1 MKNIINSLKRPLILD
16 GAMGTELHK
25 RGIPES
31 ICPEFWM
38 TKNQNVVLDIQS
50 SYIEAG
56 SNAILVPS
64 FGSNRLKLREFRLE
78 NEIEHI
84 NRTLAKISKN
94 LVANFAKE
102 KIFVGADIGPTGKM
116 LEPAGDL
123 PFETAIRIFKEQIKI
138 LIDEGVDFILIETML
153 DIQEARAAL
162 IAAKELSELP
172 VIVSMSFSDTER
184 TLSGTPP
191 SAAVVTLQSLGADA
205 VGANCSLGPDL
216 LLPIV
221 REMKKYA
228 KVPLSV
234 KPNAGLPKFVNGETV
249 FDMSPELF
257 ANFAKQL
264 VEEGAAIIGGCCGTT
279 PEHIRLLSEKV
290 KKIKIKASKPLYE
303 SVISSQR
310 VVLAFDFDKP
320 LRIIGERINPTGK
333 KNLKEEISSGQFREI
348 RRLAIE
354 QELAGADL
362 LDVNVGA
369 PGTNEE
375 SFLPKTI
382 SELST
387 AVSLPLCIDSSNP
400 EAIEAALRIYP
411 GRALINSISMEEKK
425 FLKLLSS
432 AKKYGAMFI
441 LLPLGDGELP
451 VKAEERI
458 FYIKEISKKAIEAG
472 FSKNDIIVD
481 ALVLTVASNP
491 GAPLETLKTLSWA
504 RKNSFKTV
512 VGLSN
517 VSFGL
522 PAREKIN
529 SSFLSMCIANGL
541 VAAIAN
547 PSNQEIMSAKFASDA
562 LCLRDEQCA
571 SFIEK
576 YMGSLVSDKLQT
588 KTTKKDRSQIEII
601 REAVLKGDRSHI
613 EEIINEA
620 LLTGLDAYYI
630 TNELLIPSI
639 REVGDLYNKKIYFMP
654 QLIMSAET
662 VKKAFEILDPLLEKR
677 ESVTK
682 KKTILIATVKGD
694 IHDIG
699 KNIVALVLKNHGY
712 NVIDLGKDVSPEQI
726 FNAAR
731 KHAPFA
737 IGLSALMT
745 TTMPA
750 MRDTID
756 FFKRKGITD
765 IKFIL
770 GGAVVDEEFANSL
783 GALYAKD
790 AIHAVKVLDSFIQ
803 EE

>member
-1 MKNIINSLKRPLILD
+1 MKNIINSLKKTLILD

-25 RGIPES
+25 KGIPDS
-31 ICPEFWM
+31 VCPEFWM
-38 TKNQNVVLDIQS
+38 TKNKNIVIDIQEA
-50 SYIEAG
+50 YLKAG
-56 SNAILVPS
+56 SNAILIPS
-64 FGSNRLKLREFRLE
+64 FGANRLKLKEFGLE
-78 NEIEHI
+78 NEVEPI
-84 NRTLAKISKN
+84 NRTLARITKSLI
-94 LVANFAKE
+94 ANFTRK
-102 KIFVGADIGPTGKM
+102 KIFIGADIGPTGKM
-116 LEPAGDL
+116 LEPSGTL
-123 PFETAIRIFKEQIKI
+123 PFETAIQIFKEQIKI
-138 LIDEGVDFILIETML
+138 LIEEGVDFILIETML

-172 VIVSMSFSDTER
+172 VIVSMSFSDSER

-191 SAAVVTLQSLGADA
+191 SAVVVTLQSLGADA

-228 KVPLSV
+228 KIPLSV
-234 KPNAGLPKFVNGETV
+234 KPNAGLPKLLNGETV
-249 FDMSPELF
+249 FDMPPETF

-279 PEHIRLLSEKV
+279 PEHIKLLCEKV
-290 KKIKIKASKPLYE
+290 KEIKVKKPKPIYE

-310 VVLAFDFDKP
+310 AVLPFDFDKP
-320 LRIIGERINPTGK
+320 LKIIGERINPTGK
-333 KNLKEEISSGQFREI
+333 EKLKKEILSGQFREI

-369 PGTNEE
+369 SGVDEK
-375 SFLPKTI
+375 SFLAKTI

-387 AVSLPLCIDSSNP
+387 TVSLPLCIDSSNP
-400 EAIEAALRIYP
+400 EAIEAALRVYP

-425 FLKLLSS
+425 ISKLLLT
-432 AKKYGAMFI
+432 AKKYSAMFI
-441 LLPLGDGELP
+441 LLPLGDGNLP

-504 RKNSFKTV
+504 RKNSFKTI

-529 SSFLSMCIANGL
+529 SSFLSMCVANGL

-562 LCLRDEQCA
+562 LCLRDELCA
-571 SFIEK
+571 SFIQR
-576 YMGSLVSDKLQT
+576 YMENQT
-588 KTTKKDRSQIEII
+588 NKIYTKPIKKDLTQDEII
-601 REAVLKGDRSHI
+601 REAVLKGDRGHI
-613 EEIINEA
+613 EAIIKEA
-620 LLTGLDAYYI
+620 LSTGLEAHYI
-630 TNELLIPSI
+630 ANELLIPAI

-677 ESVTK
+677 EGVVVK
-682 KKTILIATVKGD
+682 KKTIIIATVKGD

-726 FNAAR
+726 FNAAK
-731 KHAPFA
+731 KHRPFA

-745 TTMPA
+745 TTMSA
-750 MRDTID
+750 MKSTID
-756 FFKRKGITD
+756 FFKKKGLTE

-770 GGAVVDEEFANSL
+770 GGAVVDADF
-783 GALYAKD
+783 
-790 AIHAVKVLDSFIQ
+790 
-803 EE
+803 